1 MTGLVAL
8 TGATGFVGGAIARQ
22 LSSAGWH
29 VRALVRRMP
38 SSALLPGHSLDLVL
52 GDLDDRK
59 SLDRL
64 LRDCDAII
72 HAAGL
77 VRALTPLDF
86 FKVNEGG
93 TQQILTAAAET
104 APQAR
109 FVQISSLAARE
120 PHLSAYAGSKYAAEQ
135 KVAALSGGRPWIALR
150 PPAVYGPGDVE
161 LLPLFQA
168 AKLGIVAYPAMA
180 GARVSTIH
188 VDDLAKGV
196 VAVLAASDWSAKVVE
211 VDDEEP
217 GGHDWPEILKALA
230 SACGT
235 RPASIRLPRPVMMPI
250 AGISGLWSQLRKH
263 PQVLSREKVAE
274 LYHADWV
281 ATGPRLSELVGWQPR
296 FSLREGFADTFRWY
310 RQQALL

>member
-22 LSSAGWH
+22 LSAAGWN

-38 SSALLPGHSLDLVL
+38 SAALLPDHTLEIVL
-52 GDLDDRK
+52 GDLGDRK

-64 LRDCDAII
+64 LNGCDAIV

-77 VRALTPLDF
+77 VRALNPLDF

-109 FVQISSLAARE
+109 FIQISSLAARE

-135 KVAALSGGRPWIALR
+135 KVAALAGKRAWIALR

-168 AKLGIVAYPAMA
+168 AKLGIVAYPATID
-180 GARVSTIH
+180 ARVSTIH
-188 VDDLAKGV
+188 VDDLASGV
-196 VAVLAASDWSAKVVE
+196 MAVLAESDWSTKIVE
-211 VDDEEP
+211 VDDEVP
-217 GGHDWPEILKALA
+217 GGHDWPEILKALG

-235 RPASIRLPRPVMMPI
+235 RLASIRLPRPVMTGI
-250 AGISGLWSQLRKH
+250 ACATGLCSSFRKQ

-274 LYHADWV
+274 LYHPNWV
-281 ATGPRLSELVGWQPR
+281 AAGPRLSELASWRPR
-296 FSLREGFADTFRWY
+296 FSLPDGFADTVRWY
-310 RQQALL
+310 RKQALL